1 MISIAL
7 EFVLFMRRPVIFDVV
22 STMMEV
28 IHLWSLYWGGSIFIV
43 KVGKF
48 SEATKE
54 TTGSIKKPTTNNCLF
69 VVKKSHA
76 IISMETVVRWV
87 LVVLGTEWGYSK
99 VYTQQGRVSGIDIIL
114 KSQKIANSGKLVQ
127 NLFYFM

>member
-7 EFVLFMRRPVIFDVV
+7 EFVLFMRRRPVIFDVV
-22 STMMEV
+22 STYYDGSDSFV
-28 IHLWSLYWGGSIFIV
+28 IFILGGSIFIV

-76 IISMETVVRWV
+76 IISMETVR
-87 LVVLGTEWGYSK
+87 
-99 VYTQQGRVSGIDIIL
+99 
-114 KSQKIANSGKLVQ
+114 
-127 NLFYFM
+127 

>member
-1 MISIAL
+1 MLYRIC
-7 EFVLFMRRPVIFDVV
+7 FVQATGHFRY
-22 STMMEV
+22 TMEV
-28 IHLWSLYWGGSIFIV
+28 IICDLYWGSIFIV

-76 IISMETVVRWV
+76 IISMETVR
-87 LVVLGTEWGYSK
+87 
-99 VYTQQGRVSGIDIIL
+99 
-114 KSQKIANSGKLVQ
+114 
-127 NLFYFM
+127 

>member
-1 MISIAL
+1 MIFI
-7 EFVLFMRRPVIFDVV
+7 
-22 STMMEV
+22 
-28 IHLWSLYWGGSIFIV
+28 GGSIFIV

-54 TTGSIKKPTTNNCLF
+54 TTTGSIKKPTTNNCLF

-76 IISMETVVRWV
+76 IISMETVVREV

-99 VYTQQGRVSGIDIIL
+99 VYTQQGRVGGINSVL
-114 KSQKIANSGKLVQ
+114 KSQKKCK
-127 NLFYFM
+127 FW